1 MSEDFP
7 DPPTPEIDAP
17 TDPSIYLPNDLTFLL
32 DSLNP
37 MFVGHPKVGHHLRAL
52 FMNVGYRSYWGS
64 QRGSMAHV
72 AEDINGWRVMR
83 NRLLLPG
90 PKKWRGMCGSG
101 LSEKPQGE
109 LPRPLTTFSVVS
121 ALVAQGLRPI
131 PILPAHT
138 NTSLPPDGRTALCYY
153 HMVVNMWPSKRSSI
167 MRNPNVV
174 TVGR

>member
-17 TDPSIYLPNDLTFLL
+17 TDPNIYLPDLTFLL

-37 MFVGHPKVGHHLRAL
+37 VFIGHPKVGHHLRAL
-52 FMNVGYRSYWGS
+52 FMNVGYRSYWDS

-90 PKKWRGMCGSG
+90 PKKWRGMCGSEISKK
-101 LSEKPQGE
+101 LQGG

-138 NTSLPPDGRTALCYY
+138 QIPHCHQTAAQRYA
-153 HMVVNMWPSKRSSI
+153 I
-167 MRNPNVV
+167 
-174 TVGR
+174 TVWW